1 MPTTITFFPV
11 DNGDMTL
18 IKFGDLDATTLLI
31 DVNIRQDADDPD
43 GEARDVAK
51 DLRER
56 LKKDE
61 NGRPYVD
68 AFLLS
73 HPDQDHCRGLK
84 RHFHLGPL
92 DKYPD
97 DKKDDKDK
105 KIVIRE
111 MWSSPIVFRRA
122 SKTHTLSDD
131 AKAFNTEARRRVQLN
146 RDKNFAVG
154 NGDRIQIMGED
165 IDGKTDDLTSI
176 VRKVDTRFSTI
187 NGKSSAFFS
196 AFLLAPLDAQDDEE
210 EEECLVKNQSSVIL
224 NITLAADAQTPD
236 GAKFLTGGDAEV
248 FIWNRQWQRHETEAD
263 VLEYDIMQAPHHCSW
278 HSLSYDSWSDYGEKA
293 KLDADARKALS
304 QTRDGAVIVATVRAL
319 AFNGGQP
326 KDALGEENLD
336 ALSAGLVNLER
347 HIENVSGFGVPVVV
361 ALNRFPT
368 DTDAEVAALID
379 LVRAEGARAYE
390 ATHFSDGGAGAEAL
404 AHGVRPG

>member
-31 DVNIRQDADDPD
+31 DINIRQDADDPEKD
-43 GEARDVAK
+43 VRDVAK

-73 HPDQDHCRGLK
+73 HPDQDHCRGLT
-84 RHFHLGPL
+84 RHFYLGSL

-131 AKAFNTEARRRVQLN
+131 AKAFSTEARRRVQLN

-165 IDGKTDDLTSI
+165 VDGKTDDLTSI

-187 NGKSSAFFS
+187 NGKSSALFS
-196 AFLLAPLDAQDDEE
+196 AFLLAPLDAQDDD
-210 EEECLVKNQSSVIL
+210 EECLVKNQSSVIL

-248 FIWNRQWQRHETEAD
+248 FIWNRQWQRHKAEAD
-263 VLEYDIMQAPHHCSW
+263 ALEYDIMQAPHHCSW
-278 HSLSYDSWSDYGEKA
+278 RSLSEDSWSTLRERA
-293 KLDADARKALS
+293 KLDADARSALS
-304 QTRDGAVIVATVRAL
+304 QTRDGAVIVTSSKPIKDDDSDPPCIRAKREYVAIVDEVNGEFYCTGEYPSEKSVEPLVFTVTAQ
-319 AFNGGQP
+319 GVQP
-326 KDALGEENLD
+326 PSKKEAGSK
-336 ALSAGLVNLER
+336 AAAVITSAR
-347 HIENVSGFGVPVVV
+347 TPM
-361 ALNRFPT
+361 P
-368 DTDAEVAALID
+368 
-379 LVRAEGARAYE
+379 
-390 ATHFSDGGAGAEAL
+390 
-404 AHGVRPG
+404 HGSS